1 MKDTSKRRLWTGRAA
16 IFVAAAIALPL
27 TATVV
32 PVFAESDALT
42 VEKRKTKI
50 VVIKRGEGDVQTIK
64 VGGDADAPFVKT
76 IQKDGKTIV
85 LHSTHALSDAEVQ
98 QMVADAEASRAQA
111 DADLGQAE
119 ADRGQ
124 AEADR
129 GEAEAARGQ
138 AEAARGEAEVAR
150 AHAIA
155 VVRNMDVA
163 SYIPDI
169 DISEITKNC
178 EAGQPVTTDVSGFDG
193 KNKSRVRIVMCGKG
207 QAKLARAEAI
217 QGLRVARAEIENDK
231 DIPESTRKS
240 ILGSMEKQIDRMQD
254 QADD

>member
-1 MKDTSKRRLWTGRAA
+1 MKDTSKRRLWTGRTA

-32 PVFAESDALT
+32 PVFAEDEAL
-42 VEKRKTKI
+42 E
-50 VVIKRGEGDVQTIK
+50 ESK
-64 VGGDADAPFVKT
+64 VGNTPTKVIIIKSKDGKAQRIDVRGDANTPFVKT

-85 LHSTHALSDAEVQ
+85 LHSTHELNEAQVEK
-98 QMVADAEASRAQA
+98 MVADAEASR
-111 DADLGQAE
+111 
-119 ADRGQ
+119 
-124 AEADR
+124 
-129 GEAEAARGQ
+129 GEAEAQWSEAETARGES
-138 AEAARGEAEVAR
+138 EAARGELEAAR

-155 VVRNMDVA
+155 MVHNMDVA

-207 QAKLARAEAI
+207 QAKVAKTQAV
-217 QGLRVARAEIENDK
+217 QGLREARAEIANDK
-231 DIPESTRKS
+231 DIPEATRKS
-240 ILGSMEKQIDRMQD
+240 ILDSMEKQINRMQD
-254 QADD
+254 QLDD

>member
-32 PVFAESDALT
+32 PVFADDKPVAEGDAAKI
-42 VEKRKTKI
+42 EKHKTKI
-50 VVIKRGEGDVQTIK
+50 IIMKHGEGDLQTIK
-64 VGGDADAPFVKT
+64 LNGDADTPFVKT
-76 IQKDGKTIV
+76 IKRDGKTII
-85 LHSTHALSDAEVQ
+85 LRSNREMTDSEAEK
-98 QMVADAEASRAQA
+98 MADGAEWSRAQA
-111 DADLGQAE
+111 EADLGQAE

-129 GEAEAARGQ
+129 GEAEAAR
-138 AEAARGEAEVAR
+138 

-155 VVRNMDVA
+155 MVHTMDVA

-178 EAGQPVTTDVSGFDG
+178 EVGQPVTTDVSGFDG

-207 QAKLARAEAI
+207 QAKLAKAQAV
-217 QGLRVARAEIENDK
+217 QGLREARAEIENDK
-231 DIPESTRKS
+231 DIPETTRKS
-240 ILGSMEKQIDRMQD
+240 ILDSMEKQIDRMQSQTD
-254 QADD
+254 E

>member
-1 MKDTSKRRLWTGRAA
+1 MKDTSKRRLWTGRTA

-32 PVFAESDALT
+32 PVFAESDASKI
-42 VEKRKTKI
+42 EKQKTKI
-50 VVIKRGEGDVQTIK
+50 VIMKRSD
-64 VGGDADAPFVKT
+64 GDADTPFVKT
-76 IQKDGKTIV
+76 IMKDGKTIV
-85 LHSTHALSDAEVQ
+85 LHSTHELSEAETK

-119 ADRGQ
+119 A
-124 AEADR
+124 AR
-129 GEAEAARGQ
+129 GEAEAAWGQ
-138 AEAARGEAEVAR
+138 AEAARGEAEAAR

-155 VVRNMDVA
+155 MVHTMDVA

-178 EAGQPVTTDVSGFDG
+178 EAGQPVTTNVTGFDG

-207 QAKLARAEAI
+207 QAKLAKAQAI
-217 QGLRVARAEIENDK
+217 QGLREARAEIETDK
-231 DIPESTRKS
+231 DIPEPMRKS
-240 ILGSMEKQIDRMQD
+240 ILDSMEKQINRMKEQVDD
-254 QADD
+254 QRAS